1 MRTNKFTIGRVSD
14 TVRVYLRNVE
24 YTISEQCVGLLQ
36 AFTLYLLVCL
46 KIKLHQKCGS
56 V

>member
-1 MRTNKFTIGRVSD
+1 MRIYKFTIGRVRD